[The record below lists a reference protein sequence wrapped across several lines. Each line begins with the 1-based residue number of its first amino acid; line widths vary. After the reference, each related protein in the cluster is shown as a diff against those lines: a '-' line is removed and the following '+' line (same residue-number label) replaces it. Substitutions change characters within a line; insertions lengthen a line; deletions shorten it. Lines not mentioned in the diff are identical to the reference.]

1 MTFQKPV
8 ATVQDSGLGGSDY
21 LKCHRV
27 VAGRRTDLVLFWAR
41 IR

>member
-8 ATVQDSGLGGSDY
+8 ATVKDARLCGSDN
-21 LKCHRV
+21 LKCHRL
-27 VAGRRTDLVLFWAR
+27 VAGRRTVLVLFWAR